1 MKSDG
6 LSSPLQRR
14 QGQTPAKN
22 NLCVFVSQR
31 RDSATQA
38 TVSQATSAWPGHQMD
53 RIVASGQDAKG
64 LLRWS
69 QFSIGSRAEW
79 RITRI
84 RAFSPAILDF
94 YLSHCYSIAW
104 DRL

>member
-1 MKSDG
+1 MKSGG

-22 NLCVFVSQR
+22 NLCVFVSQS

-38 TVSQATSAWPGHQMD
+38 TVSQATSAWPRHQMD
-53 RIVASGQDAKG
+53 RIVRQDAKG

-69 QFSIGSRAEW
+69 QFSTGSRAER

-84 RAFSPAILDF
+84 RALSPAILDF